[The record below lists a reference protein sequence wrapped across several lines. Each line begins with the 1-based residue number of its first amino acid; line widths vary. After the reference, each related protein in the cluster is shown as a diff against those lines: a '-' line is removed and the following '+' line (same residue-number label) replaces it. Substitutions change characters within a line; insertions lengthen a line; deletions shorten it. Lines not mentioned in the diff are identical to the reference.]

1 VRPNRRPT
9 LQRAAPPH
17 TPGSRAGR
25 SSGDHSDPA
34 LTPAPRSRPAVSE
47 ERHFQAL
54 RLLQANPDLSQR
66 ALARAL
72 GVSVGSANFCVRA
85 LVDKGWVKIQNFR
98 TSKDKRAYAY
108 LLTPQGIE
116 QKAQIT
122 RHFLKRKEAEY
133 LALEA
138 EIARLRQEVR
148 AQRAG
153 SVPVPNPDA

>member
-1 VRPNRRPT
+1 M
-9 LQRAAPPH
+9 
-17 TPGSRAGR
+17 
-25 SSGDHSDPA
+25 
-34 LTPAPRSRPAVSE
+34 SE

-72 GVSVGSANFCVRA
+72 GVSAGSANVCVRA
-85 LVDKGWVKIQNFR
+85 LVEKGWIKIQNFR

-122 RHFLKRKEAEY
+122 RHFLKHKEADY

-138 EIARLRQEVR
+138 EIARLRLEVQ
-148 AQRAG
+148 AQHAG
-153 SVPVPNPDA
+153 PAPDLDPTA

>member
-1 VRPNRRPT
+1 
-9 LQRAAPPH
+9 
-17 TPGSRAGR
+17 
-25 SSGDHSDPA
+25 
-34 LTPAPRSRPAVSE
+34 VSE

-85 LVDKGWVKIQNFR
+85 LVEKGWIKIQNFR

-122 RHFLKRKEAEY
+122 RRFLQRKEAEY
-133 LALEA
+133 LSLEA
-138 EIARLRQEVR
+138 EIARLRLEVD
-148 AQRAG
+148 AQRDHT
-153 SVPVPNPDA
+153 VDPDHQTPASAAAPEGALNAIP

>member
-1 VRPNRRPT
+1 M
-9 LQRAAPPH
+9 
-17 TPGSRAGR
+17 
-25 SSGDHSDPA
+25 
-34 LTPAPRSRPAVSE
+34 SE

-85 LVDKGWVKIQNFR
+85 LVEKGWIKIQNFR

-108 LLTPQGIE
+108 LLTQHGIE
-116 QKAQIT
+116 QKAQLT
-122 RHFLKRKEAEY
+122 LRFLQRKEAEY

-138 EIARLRQEVR
+138 EIARLRQDVR
-148 AQRAG
+148 ALHGDSAADLD
-153 SVPVPNPDA
+153 PNA